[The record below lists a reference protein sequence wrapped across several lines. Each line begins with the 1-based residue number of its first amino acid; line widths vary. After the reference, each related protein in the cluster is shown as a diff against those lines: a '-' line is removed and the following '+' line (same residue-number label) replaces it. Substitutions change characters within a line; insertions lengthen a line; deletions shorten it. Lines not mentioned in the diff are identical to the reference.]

1 MGKEHILAF
10 DIGTSSVKTSVIDR
24 TGKTVASASKDY
36 ATSHPKAGI
45 AEQNPEDW
53 WKCACAT
60 AKDIWEQD
68 KNLANHIAA
77 IGVCG
82 HMLGCVPVDAE
93 GKPLANAMI
102 HSDSRAYKQ
111 SEKISRLIGKQ
122 KLYEMSGNIL
132 DARSTLSKFL
142 WLKEE
147 LPEVYG
153 KTAKILQSKDYLTA
167 CLTGNI
173 DTTDYSDASHGE
185 LMNIRTK
192 DYEKTV
198 YEELG
203 LDVSKLPTLY
213 AGKDVV
219 GKLCQTG
226 AEGLGLPSGIPVIA
240 GGGDGACSDLG
251 GGNVE
256 VGNICCSLGTTAYF
270 SSLMKEP
277 YIDPQG
283 RVFNIMGLDGTN
295 CSLFGTIQ
303 SACGALNWVM
313 DILGE
318 TDIQVF
324 NTLAA
329 SVGKGSNGLIF
340 VPYLDGER
348 APIFD
353 AKARGVF
360 FGLSQSHTR
369 AHFARATF
377 EGVAFALNSVLEAY
391 REMMKVSSIHM
402 IGGGAKSDLWRQI
415 MADIWDAEVVVRKGA
430 GSESNGLGIAAAA
443 GVGIG
448 LFESMEEAIGQMQVE
463 SSVLP
468 QGDNQVYREEF
479 AVYQNIYVNLKKQMH
494 RLDEIRFARE

>member
-1 MGKEHILAF
+1 MEREHILAF
-10 DIGTSSVKTSVIDR
+10 DIGTSSVKTSVINCQ
-24 TGKTVASASKDY
+24 GMTVASASKDY
-36 ATSHPKAGI
+36 MTSHPRAGI
-45 AEQNPEDW
+45 SEQSPQDW
-53 WKCACAT
+53 WECACIT
-60 AKDIWEQD
+60 ANAIWRSHKD
-68 KNLANHIAA
+68 LAEKIAV

-82 HMLGCVPVDAE
+82 HMLGCVPVDSA

-102 HSDSRAYKQ
+102 HSDSRAYQQ
-111 SEKISRLIGKQ
+111 SEKISRLIGKE

-147 LPEVYG
+147 QPEIYRN
-153 KTAKILQSKDYLTA
+153 TAKILQSKDYLTA
-167 CLTGNI
+167 YMTGNI

-192 DYEKTV
+192 SYEESV
-198 YEELG
+198 YQELG
-203 LDVSKLPTLY
+203 LDVEKLPALH

-219 GKLCQTG
+219 GKLCKSA
-226 AEGLGLPSGIPVIA
+226 AESLGLDSGIPVIA

-256 VGNICCSLGTTAYF
+256 IGNICCSLGTTAYF

-277 YIDPQG
+277 YIDPKG
-283 RVFNIMGLDGTN
+283 RVFNIMGLDGQS

-318 TDIQVF
+318 TDIQAF
-324 NTLAA
+324 NALAA
-329 SVGKGSNGLIF
+329 SVEKGSNGLIF

-360 FGLSQSHTR
+360 LGLSQSHTR

-391 REMMKVSSIHM
+391 REMMEVRSIHM
-402 IGGGAKSDLWRQI
+402 IGGGAQSDLWRQI
-415 MADIWDAEVVVRKGA
+415 MADIWDTEVVVRKGA

-448 LFESMEEAIGQMQVE
+448 LFKSVNEAIGQMETE
-463 SSVLP
+463 SSVQP
-468 QGDNQVYREEF
+468 QGDNEVYRQEF
-479 AVYQNIYVNLKKQMH
+479 AVYQNIYVNLKNEMH
-494 RLDEIRFARE
+494 RLDAIATGKV